1 MLTLIRRGDVVAVH
15 SLRRGSAEA
24 LEGVAHGDSD
34 TSVLVGRA
42 IGDIELP
49 SSASIG
55 VVVRGP
61 EVLVAHHDLIVE
73 AEDHL
78 IVLITNKQQIADVEK
93 LFQVGI
99 TFV

>member
-1 MLTLIRRGDVVAVH
+1 
-15 SLRRGSAEA
+15 
-24 LEGVAHGDSD
+24 
-34 TSVLVGRA
+34 VGRA
-42 IGDIELP
+42 ISEIELP

-55 VVVRGP
+55 VVVREQ
-61 EVLVAHHDLIVE
+61 EVLVAHHDLIIE

-78 IVLITNKQQIADVEK
+78 IVLITNKKQLADVEK